1 MNQKLMVRKAMLEK
15 ENIESGVKKSSSAKE
30 KELESQIKTAQKDLD
45 SINTDIERLNSYQAP
60 FEGEPIKDALHA
72 DLRTVKEFIREAIEG
87 GVGSK
92 VVSENEEL
100 NELAA
105 IVPKELERVL
115 SRKAKLESELRSMQ
129 SLLKIVGTD
138 MIAGI

>member
-1 MNQKLMVRKAMLEK
+1 MVRKATLEK
-15 ENIESGVKKSSSAKE
+15 VNIEAGVKKSSSAKE
-30 KELESQIKTAQKDLD
+30 RELESLIKIAQKDLD
-45 SINTDIERLNSYQAP
+45 SINTDIERLNSYQTP
-60 FEGEPIKDALHA
+60 LEGEPIKDALHT

-105 IVPKELERVL
+105 IVPKELDRV
-115 SRKAKLESELRSMQ
+115 
-129 SLLKIVGTD
+129 
-138 MIAGI
+138 